1 MNLSSI
7 LPWIQILLSVLLVGA
22 ILLQQSDAGLGGTF
36 GGAMGQNPF
45 RTKRG
50 AEKNIFIVTIVLS
63 ILFLIATLLS
73 SYLQLHS

>member
-1 MNLSSI
+1 MLSQL
-7 LPWIQILLSVLLVGA
+7 LPWIQIGLSVLLVGA

-36 GGAMGQNPF
+36 GGGSSSNPF

-50 AEKNIFIVTIVLS
+50 AEKNLFVATIILG

-73 SYLQLHS
+73 SYLLLK